1 MKKEYVSPKV
11 EWVCLHPSEPIA
23 APCWSHAN
31 KGTPIYHD
39 LPGYG
44 YCQVTLS
51 KGGCG
56 KAKVIAVTIPD
67 VLGFTSQ
74 QKAEAEAWMMDH
86 LTEKM
91 AAAGNNMASFN
102 GSGFAT
108 SPDPDWS

>member
-1 MKKEYVSPKV
+1 MKKAYESPKV
-11 EWVCLHPSEPIA
+11 EWVTLHPSEPIA

-44 YCQVTLS
+44 YCMVTLS
-51 KGGCG
+51 KSGCG
-56 KAKVIAVTIPD
+56 QAKVIAVTIPEE
-67 VLGFTSQ
+67 LGFTEEQDYAAQ
-74 QKAEAEAWMMDH
+74 QWMMDH

-102 GSGFAT
+102 NSEFT
-108 SPDPDWS
+108 LSPDPSWS